1 MPFTPTDIEPCPRS
15 KVTVTFAGLMLLR
28 AGADNTLE
36 IGVHKY
42 NRDHTFQ
49 VLLIVNKPQRPPR
62 VIRLL
67 TGTLMDQFNMVVEP
81 APDGGVWKFVAS
93 NAAFDRGDPNN
104 HPLDFRWAINFK
116 ALPGHEEVDF
126 NEGAEPIATLNAG
139 VLYTPNLTR
148 TNLEPVL
155 KWGGEERPLHRFSSD
170 LAASV
175 ELPQDTGMTLSW
187 TELGKRQDVVLPRD
201 PPDPDGTTYTV
212 VLLNDPAYS
221 DPTPHDELEEYYK
234 ILRIG
239 GHVVSDDI
247 KCRIEIAGEH
257 KTDEIP
263 CLAGVLDPPG
273 AH

>member
-28 AGADNTLE
+28 PGADNTLE
-36 IGVHKY
+36 VGVHKY

-49 VLLIVNKPQRPPR
+49 VLLVVNKPQRPPR

-67 TGTLMDQFNMVVEP
+67 TGSLMDDFNMIVEP
-81 APDGGVWKFVAS
+81 APEAGIQKFVAS
-93 NAAFDRGDPNN
+93 NGEFDRGNPNN
-104 HPLDFRWAINFK
+104 HPLDFRWAINLR

-126 NEGAEPIATLNAG
+126 NDGAKPIARLNTG

-148 TNLEPVL
+148 SGLEPLL
-155 KWGGEERPLHRFSSD
+155 KWGNEEKQLHRFSAD

-175 ELPQDTGMTLSW
+175 ELPEDTGMTLSW
-187 TELGKRQDVVLPRD
+187 TELGKSQELVLPRD
-201 PPDPDGTTYTV
+201 PPDPEGTTYTV

-221 DPTPHDELEEYYK
+221 DPVPHDELEEYYK
-234 ILRIG
+234 ILEIRG
-239 GHVVSDDI
+239 QPVSEDI
-247 KCRIEIAGEH
+247 QCRIELPPDH

-263 CLAGVLDPPG
+263 CLAGVLEPRG
-273 AH
+273 T